1 MPSRGLQHDVNVLGG
16 AWLLRRVIGGGVK
29 IILHTNFILLLLP
42 NSVLSINFCAGQ
54 IVEDAQR
61 AALAGSRREH
71 TRHETIPK
79 VLIEALE
86 KTSSSLCRSVRRESS
101 CVPVCGGPPMRT
113 SHRSGEDLPGGPL
126 SIQSCGLA
134 ALLPRLSHSRRA
146 ARCRRAGHRAVLTLI
161 GEVSLISSRTG
172 EVLTGEVLTGEV
184 LTHTGTQTRSCSV
197 LD

>member
-79 VLIEALE
+79 VLTEALE
-86 KTSSSLCRSVRRESS
+86 KTSSSLCRSVRREEL
-101 CVPVCGGPPMRT
+101 CPREEQDNTRNPMPNVFPACKCT
-113 SHRSGEDLPGGPL
+113 IHFPACKHMNVGKD
-126 SIQSCGLA
+126 SIYNNPTLLRLR
-134 ALLPRLSHSRRA
+134 ALH
-146 ARCRRAGHRAVLTLI
+146 
-161 GEVSLISSRTG
+161 
-172 EVLTGEVLTGEV
+172 
-184 LTHTGTQTRSCSV
+184 THTPSSPCTITQLDCFRISV
-197 LD
+197 SFLCRPDDARVACAGWQQ

>member
-79 VLIEALE
+79 VLTEALE

-113 SHRSGEDLPGGPL
+113 SHRSGEDLPRTSQEDL
-126 SIQSCGLA
+126 SPFKVRTLPSCLVSRSPSLA
-134 ALLPRLSHSRRA
+134 GSF
-146 ARCRRAGHRAVLTLI
+146 AV
-161 GEVSLISSRTG
+161 S
-172 EVLTGEVLTGEV
+172 
-184 LTHTGTQTRSCSV
+184 
-197 LD
+197 